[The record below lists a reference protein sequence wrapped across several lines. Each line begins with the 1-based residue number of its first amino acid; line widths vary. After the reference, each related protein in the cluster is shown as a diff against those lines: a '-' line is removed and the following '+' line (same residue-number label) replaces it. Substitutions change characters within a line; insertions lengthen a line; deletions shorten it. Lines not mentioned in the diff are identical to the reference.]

1 MRSCCVWSKYR
12 SAAPFQCRLPARV
25 SLRPSVPFVCLFVC
39 NIFTCQQYFMPTV
52 RCIRMRQQLP
62 LPLPPAPLLCRLSL
76 DATRNRPKNV
86 AQVERQLHTTTAAM
100 TTACNIHACLPQFA
114 CCFASPAPPAPA
126 ASSLLVGF
134 SCKIAHMS
142 YVISV
147 ACPCVAIAIAS
158 ALRATK

>member
-12 SAAPFQCRLPARV
+12 SAAPFQCRLLARV

-62 LPLPPAPLLCRLSL
+62 LPPAPLLCRLSL
-76 DATRNRPKNV
+76 DAARNRPKNV
-86 AQVERQLHTTTAAM
+86 AQVERQLHTTTA
-100 TTACNIHACLPQFA
+100 ACNIHACLPQFA

-126 ASSLLVGF
+126 AGLSCLPPLSLWVFRAKLRT
-134 SCKIAHMS
+134 
-142 YVISV
+142 
-147 ACPCVAIAIAS
+147 CP
-158 ALRATK
+158 T